1 MPAVTPL
8 MVKELREKTGAGMLD
23 CKKALE
29 ANDGNIEA
37 SITWLREKGIVKAA
51 KKADRVA
58 AEGLCNVAAEG
69 NVAYIYELN
78 SETDFVAKN
87 EKFVTLLNTVGQALL
102 SSTVTTTE
110 EALEYV
116 QDAIGL
122 MLEDVKP
129 EDYPVASVPNE
140 LELEG
145 QQFVMMVAF
154 DKLAYDRKYNSKAVK
169 KTLSIPAWL
178 NNMAQERNVNFSN
191 VLKKALLAELGVM

>member
-1 MPAVTPL
+1 MKKYFYPVFFDPEEVGVSVYVPDLPGCVTQGDSL
-8 MVKELREKTGAGMLD
+8 
-23 CKKALE
+23 
-29 ANDGNIEA
+29 
-37 SITWLREKGIVKAA
+37 
-51 KKADRVA
+51 
-58 AEGLCNVAAEG
+58 
-69 NVAYIYELN
+69 
-78 SETDFVAKN
+78 
-87 EKFVTLLNTVGQALL
+87 
-102 SSTVTTTE
+102 E